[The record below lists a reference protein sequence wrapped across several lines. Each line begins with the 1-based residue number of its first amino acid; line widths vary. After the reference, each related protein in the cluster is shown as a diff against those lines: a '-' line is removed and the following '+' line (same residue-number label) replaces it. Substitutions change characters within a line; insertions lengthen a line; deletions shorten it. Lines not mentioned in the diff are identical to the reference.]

1 MSRNRRFTS
10 AVQEFLRTVG
20 GIEDA
25 HRRHTD
31 CGPTAVMVPRNPRG
45 IGGLVKFP
53 EGLETRMYTLRASEQ
68 LTTDALV
75 RNGPIGEDGA
85 RDGDGPFRVVRGFTD
100 APFALRVPDVSGD
113 DRPGSAFET
122 SDAVGI
128 PMEHVLTRQRLCLL
142 ADGVTGRDAL
152 EAAEDAA
159 ALHLLMLRQIE
170 HAHRR

>member
-25 HRRHTD
+25 HRCHTN
-31 CGPTAVMVPRNPRG
+31 GGSTAVMVPRNPRG

-85 RDGDGPFRVVRGFTD
+85 RDGDGPVRVVRGFTD

-113 DRPGSAFET
+113 DRPGRASLTWA
-122 SDAVGI
+122 AVGG
-128 PMEHVLTRQRLCLL
+128 PMGRLRQRRRLRHRPVQLH
-142 ADGVTGRDAL
+142 DA
-152 EAAEDAA
+152 
-159 ALHLLMLRQIE
+159 
-170 HAHRR
+170 